1 MFKKP
6 NLKKQASIINVM
18 IGLMFIVLGILGP
31 ILGGLGMLPTI
42 IAIVLGVVL
51 VRMGYNNYKKIEA
64 TEKGNNFENKQQKV
78 YQNPSDQNDSKRKAT
93 TKPVAPEKPRDT
105 ADLLNIQNKS
115 RQTYKKSEPKAS
127 EIKSTDFV
135 PTGIKKPVQSFNN
148 IFISYRR
155 NDSADVTGRIYDKLL
170 RAFER
175 KQLFKDVDSIPLG
188 VDFLDHLNKKVGE
201 CNVLIAIIGPYWV
214 ESDIPKGKKRIDDE
228 KDFVRIEIEAALER
242 KIPVI
247 PVLVRGAKMPT
258 SDQLPESLKGL
269 AFRNGIPV
277 RPDPDFHRDMERLI
291 QGIKHHI

>member
-1 MFKKP
+1 
-6 NLKKQASIINVM
+6 M

-31 ILGGLGMLPTI
+31 ILGSFGMGPTL
-42 IAIVLGVVL
+42 IAIVLGFVL
-51 VRMGYNNYKKIEA
+51 VRMGYINYKKVEA
-64 TEKGNNFENKQQKV
+64 IDKGDNDEDKQQKAF
-78 YQNPSDQNDSKRKAT
+78 QNPSKQSDLKRKTAT
-93 TKPVAPEKPRDT
+93 KTSNPEKSKST

-115 RQTYKKSEPKAS
+115 RQAYKKSEPKVS

-135 PTGIKKPVQSFNN
+135 PTGIKKPAKRFNN

-170 RAFER
+170 LEFDK

-188 VDFLDHLNKKVGE
+188 VDFLDHLNQKVGE
-201 CNVLIAIIGPYWV
+201 CNVLIAIIGPYWI
-214 ESDIPKGKKRIDDE
+214 ETNIPKGQKRIDDE
-228 KDFVRIEIEAALER
+228 KDFVRIELESALQR

-247 PVLVRGAKMPT
+247 PVLVRGAKMP
-258 SDQLPESLKGL
+258 SSENLPDSLKGL